1 MFKLILDKVK
11 LSGYLFRINQFKK
24 KSILLYKLASSK
36 NLNLMI
42 SEETTMM
49 VAFALYE
56 LNEWKLFNWRQ
67 RMVQE
72 SGEGEL
78 FSELFSVDKH
88 WLLHSLRI
96 V

>member
-11 LSGYLFRINQFKK
+11 LSEYLFRINQFKK

-56 LNEWKLFNWRQ
+56 LNEWKLFN
-67 RMVQE
+67 
-72 SGEGEL
+72 
-78 FSELFSVDKH
+78 
-88 WLLHSLRI
+88 
-96 V
+96 